1 MTVTDPRQM
10 NEAFARAFNDRNISR
25 LLALYEPE
33 AVLRVDGSDKDLVG
47 PDAIAGELQH
57 LLQMPGTMT
66 SRNNFCVVQ
75 GNLALLRADWTLVD
89 DKDASVV
96 SGSSAELVR
105 RQSDGRWLYVIDHA
119 VGAGLPR
126 VG

>member
-1 MTVTDPRQM
+1 MTVTDPRQI

-75 GNLALLRADWTLVD
+75 GNLALLRADWALVD

>member
-75 GNLALLRADWTLVD
+75 GNLALLRADWALVD